1 MIDGTEKPQILSSI
15 YLRVFYL
22 HRRLLSV
29 SYQFLRPFSNF
40 PKPLFQSEAN
50 CEAIGMTMNSHPRS
64 NKTHYRKK
72 GFALSIVSKVR
83 AELGIGL
90 FHGVTV
96 MIFANK
102 EVTNACTFAANI
114 LKGRRN

>member
-1 MIDGTEKPQILSSI
+1 M
-15 YLRVFYL
+15 
-22 HRRLLSV
+22 
-29 SYQFLRPFSNF
+29 
-40 PKPLFQSEAN
+40 
-50 CEAIGMTMNSHPRS
+50 
-64 NKTHYRKK
+64 
-72 GFALSIVSKVR
+72 R

-102 EVTNACTFAANI
+102 EVTNACTFAVNN